1 MLLLICLRDLPIY
14 QEWDSGVLKRLTW
27 FLQFSGLRSNYLQ
40 MFHKIS
46 RKTPVLESF
55 SLHEKCPYSE
65 FFWSVFS
72 LNAVKYGPEK
82 LPIRTLF
89 SQCLWLISCHWSLSI
104 LRICRY
110 SVRMIIQ
117 FWCFQGLWKEP
128 SGLIWFKNLA
138 GFENADLLKNL
149 RCKCLSV
156 NWNWIKHWRLKLQ
169 FCLNSDF
176 GKLNRNLF
184 FSSLWQRTISGLMF
198 GFSKSFVETKILNRN
213 SFHT

>member
-55 SLHEKCPYSE
+55 SLHEKYPYSE

-104 LRICRY
+104 LRICRWSY
-110 SVRMIIQ
+110 
-117 FWCFQGLWKEP
+117 
-128 SGLIWFKNLA
+128 
-138 GFENADLLKNL
+138 
-149 RCKCLSV
+149 
-156 NWNWIKHWRLKLQ
+156 
-169 FCLNSDF
+169 NSDVSR
-176 GKLNRNLF
+176 GYRK
-184 FSSLWQRTISGLMF
+184 SPVAWYGL
-198 GFSKSFVETKILNRN
+198 KILQVLRTQIYWKIFGA
-213 SFHT
+213 SVFL